1 MPLSIKTVS
10 ELLKNNYQIFRAFT
24 ENNNYL
30 DKFKNFKKFKTI
42 IIVGMGG
49 SILGSKAIYSFLKYK
64 IKKKLIFIDNLDEN
78 LIKKI
83 RNENN
88 LSKCLFLIISKSGNT
103 SETILNLYFFKSNLK
118 KNNTIILTENKNNF
132 LKNFA
137 LKKNFKFIEHKKF
150 IGGRYSVL
158 TDVGMLPAFLMGLKN
173 SNFKKG
179 LRKLLHSKSL
189 FLKSFKNIEK
199 LRINKTKTL
208 IFFNYVP
215 ELQDFLYWCQQ
226 LFAESLG
233 KKNKGFLPVISNA
246 PKDHHSLLQLYLAG
260 PKDKVFYIFSKRK
273 TKSIRIKSGFFE
285 KNMSYLNNKKY
296 NNVVLSQK
304 NAFIEVLKLKKIPYR
319 EILIDKLDENTL
331 GKLFLQFIFETIF
344 IAKIMKINPF
354 DQPAVE
360 DVKILTKKI
369 LNSKKS

>member
-1 MPLSIKTVS
+1 MKLSIKTVS
-10 ELLKNNYQIFRAFT
+10 DLLKKNHQIFSAFL
-24 ENNNYL
+24 ENKNYFN
-30 DKFKNFKKFKTI
+30 KFKNFKKFKTI
-42 IIVGMGG
+42 IIIGMGG

-64 IKKKLIFIDNLDEN
+64 INKKFIFVDNLDEN
-78 LIKKI
+78 LIRKI

-88 LSKCLFLIISKSGNT
+88 LSKCLFLIISKSGET
-103 SETILNLYFFKSNLK
+103 SETILNLYFFKSYLK
-118 KNNTIILTENKNNF
+118 KNNTIILSENNNNF

-137 LKKNFKFIEHKKF
+137 VKKNLKFIEHKKF

-173 SNFKKG
+173 GNFKKG
-179 LRKLLHSKSL
+179 LRKLINNKSF
-189 FLKSFKNIEK
+189 FLKSFKK
-199 LRINKTKTL
+199 INRLKVSKIKTL
-208 IFFNYVP
+208 ILFNYVP

-260 PKDKVFYIFSKRK
+260 PKDKVFYVFSKK
-273 TKSIRIKSGFFE
+273 KIKSIKIKSSLFR
-285 KNMSYLNNKKY
+285 KSVRYLNNKKY
-296 NNVVLSQK
+296 NDVLLSQK
-304 NAFIEVLKLKKIPYR
+304 NAFIKVLKLNKIPYR
-319 EILIDKLDENTL
+319 EIFIDKVDENTL

-344 IAKIMKINPF
+344 IGKIMKINPF
-354 DQPAVE
+354 NQPAVE

-369 LNSKKS
+369 LSSKKF

>member
-1 MPLSIKTVS
+1 MQLSIKTVS
-10 ELLKNNYQIFRAFT
+10 DLLKKNHQIFSAFL
-24 ENNNYL
+24 ENKNYFN
-30 DKFKNFKKFKTI
+30 KFKNFKKFKTI
-42 IIVGMGG
+42 IIIGMGG

-64 IKKKLIFIDNLDEN
+64 INKKFIFVDNLDEN
-78 LIKKI
+78 LIRKI

-88 LSKCLFLIISKSGNT
+88 LSKCLFLIISKSGET
-103 SETILNLYFFKSNLK
+103 SETILNLYFFKSYLK
-118 KNNTIILTENKNNF
+118 KNNTIILSENNNNF

-137 LKKNFKFIEHKKF
+137 VKKNFKFIEHKKF

-179 LRKLLHSKSL
+179 LRKLINNKSF
-189 FLKSFKNIEK
+189 FLKSFKK
-199 LRINKTKTL
+199 INRLKVSKIKTL

-260 PKDKVFYIFSKRK
+260 PKDKVFYVFSKKK
-273 TKSIRIKSGFFE
+273 TKSIKIKSSLFR
-285 KNMSYLNNKKY
+285 KSVRYLNNKKY
-296 NNVVLSQK
+296 NDVLLSQK
-304 NAFIEVLKLKKIPYR
+304 NAFIKVLKLNKIPYR
-319 EILIDKLDENTL
+319 EIFIDKVDENTL
-331 GKLFLQFIFETIF
+331 GKLFLKFIFETIF
-344 IAKIMKINPF
+344 IGKIMKINPF
-354 DQPAVE
+354 NQPAVE

-369 LNSKKS
+369 LSSKKF

>member
-1 MPLSIKTVS
+1 MQLSIKTVS
-10 ELLKNNYQIFRAFT
+10 DLLKKNHQIFSAFL
-24 ENNNYL
+24 ENKNYFN
-30 DKFKNFKKFKTI
+30 KFKNFKKFKTI
-42 IIVGMGG
+42 IIIGMGG

-64 IKKKLIFIDNLDEN
+64 INKKFIFVDNLDEN
-78 LIKKI
+78 LIRKI

-88 LSKCLFLIISKSGNT
+88 LSKCLFLIISKSGET
-103 SETILNLYFFKSNLK
+103 SETILNLYFFKSYLK
-118 KNNTIILTENKNNF
+118 KNNTIILSENNNNF

-137 LKKNFKFIEHKKF
+137 VKKNLKFIEHKKF

-173 SNFKKG
+173 GNFKKG
-179 LRKLLHSKSL
+179 LRKLINNKSF
-189 FLKSFKNIEK
+189 FLKSFKK
-199 LRINKTKTL
+199 INRLKVSKIKTL

-260 PKDKVFYIFSKRK
+260 PKDKVFYVFSKKK
-273 TKSIRIKSGFFE
+273 TKSIKIKSSLFR
-285 KNMSYLNNKKY
+285 KSVRYLNNKKY
-296 NNVVLSQK
+296 NDVLLSQK
-304 NAFIEVLKLKKIPYR
+304 NAFIKVLKLNKIPYR
-319 EILIDKLDENTL
+319 EIFIDKVDENTL

-344 IAKIMKINPF
+344 IGKIMKINPF
-354 DQPAVE
+354 NQPAVE

-369 LNSKKS
+369 LSSKKF

>member
-1 MPLSIKTVS
+1 MQLSIKTVS
-10 ELLKNNYQIFRAFT
+10 DLLKKNHQIFNEFL
-24 ENNNYL
+24 ENKNYF
-30 DKFKNFKKFKTI
+30 KNFKNFKKFKTI
-42 IIVGMGG
+42 IIVGIGG

-64 IKKKLIFIDNLDEN
+64 INKKFIFVDNLDEN

-103 SETILNLYFFKSNLK
+103 SETILNLYFFKSYLK
-118 KNNTIILTENKNNF
+118 KNNTIILSENNNNF

-137 LKKNFKFIEHKKF
+137 VKKNFKFIEHKKF

-173 SNFKKG
+173 GNFKKG
-179 LRKLLHSKSL
+179 LRKLINNKSF
-189 FLKSFKNIEK
+189 FLKSFKK
-199 LRINKTKTL
+199 INRLKISKIKTL
-208 IFFNYVP
+208 ILFNYVP

-226 LFAESLG
+226 LYAESLG

-260 PKDKVFYIFSKRK
+260 PKDKVFYVFSKKK
-273 TKSIRIKSGFFE
+273 TKSLKMKSNFFG
-285 KNMSYLNNKKY
+285 KSVRYLNNKKY
-296 NNVVLSQK
+296 NDVLLSQK
-304 NAFIEVLKLKKIPYR
+304 NAFIKVLKLNKIPYR
-319 EILIDKLDENTL
+319 EIFIDKVDENTL

-344 IAKIMKINPF
+344 IGKIMKINPF
-354 DQPAVE
+354 NQPAVE

-369 LNSKKS
+369 LSSKKF